1 MQTRFTHKG
10 QTAAAACGASTRRGS
25 RVAVGMDIGQP
36 MPLLEVDTLTCN
48 MCAYT
53 YILRHRRRGSN
64 SSAAFP
70 ITLPE

>member
-10 QTAAAACGASTRRGS
+10 QTAAAACGASTRPGS
-25 RVAVGMDIGQP
+25 RVAVGMDIGRP
-36 MPLLEVDTLTCN
+36 IPLLEVDTLACN

-53 YILRHRRRGSN
+53 YILRHRRRGST

-70 ITLPE
+70 VTLPE